1 MTARIF
7 FKLLLSFVGLLLVAA
22 IGADYLATRVA
33 RRDLRRELERGL
45 AEKARLAE
53 RMLAGLPPRELS
65 AAVDEIA
72 DRAGTRVTVIL
83 RDGTVV
89 ADSEA
94 DPREMENHAGRR
106 EFVQAFAEGI
116 GVDGRRSRT
125 LGREF
130 LYLSI
135 PLSIPLSGPLS
146 GPLLSGPLP
155 GPGREGA
162 LRLALPVPEIDARTA
177 DIHSNVIEM
186 ALLACIP
193 AIFLAGWLARR
204 VSRDLSGVM
213 RFSSELAKGNFDAD
227 PPRVSQSELATLGES
242 LATAA
247 QRLRSMFE
255 RTQQERSRF
264 EAVLNSTVEGI
275 LVVDS
280 GRHTMLSNPALRRM
294 FPEENLQPG
303 SKLAHWSRPEIPKLF
318 DEVFERGEWQASDLV
333 VREPRERAWKIS
345 CAPIKSVSGDVRA
358 AVAVFQDITEL
369 EMAGRMRKDFVINV
383 SHELRTPLASIQG
396 YAETLLDGAIDDRE
410 NSRRFLEIIRASA
423 VRLGRLTA
431 DLMTLSQM
439 EMHAR
444 EFHFASHRADRLL
457 GQAADGMRA
466 LIEQEKIQFVVE
478 EAGPDLQL
486 DCDEGAIEQVLM
498 NLLENAA
505 KYTPAGGMIR
515 LRAEPRGEFVRF
527 SVSDTGTGIAAEH
540 IPRLFERFY
549 RVDKAR
555 SRALGGTGL
564 GLAIVKHIVLAHRG
578 SVEVESVVGEGSV
591 FSFVL
596 PVRAPVRAGES

>member
-22 IGADYLATRVA
+22 LGADYLATRVA

-94 DPREMENHAGRR
+94 DPREMENHAGRP
-106 EFVQAFAEGI
+106 EFVQAFSEGI
-116 GVDGRRSRT
+116 GVDSRSSRT

-130 LYLSI
+130 LYLA
-135 PLSIPLSGPLS
+135 IPLSGPPS
-146 GPLLSGPLP
+146 GPLS

-162 LRLALPVPEIDARTA
+162 LRLALAVPEIDARTA
-177 DIHSNVIEM
+177 DIHSNIIEM

-213 RFSSELAKGNFDAD
+213 RFSSELAKGNFDAE
-227 PPRVSQSELATLGES
+227 PPRVSQPELAILGES

-280 GRHTMLSNPALRRM
+280 DRHTMLSNPALRRM

-303 SKLAHWSRPEIPKLF
+303 SKLAHWSCPEIPKLF

-410 NSRRFLEIIRASA
+410 HSRRFLEIIRASA

-478 EAGPDLQL
+478 EAGPELQL

-515 LRAEPRGEFVRF
+515 LRAEPRGAFVRF
-527 SVSDTGTGIAAEH
+527 SVRDTGMGIAAEH

-564 GLAIVKHIVLAHRG
+564 GLAIVKHIVLAHLG
-578 SVEVESVVGEGSV
+578 SVEVESVTGEGSV
-591 FSFVL
+591 FSFLL
-596 PVRAPVRAGES
+596 PVRAPMRAGES